1 MSPVIFYPTPQY
13 TTYSTLYWS
22 ISTASFLGHPQLH
35 PSSPSTHPYPWNWNP
50 VFHPFGL
57 SLPGTPDVPPM
68 PWSVVGV
75 LLGMGVIGRFDCLTQ
90 YPHSTLDWTA
100 WHTSCC
106 LCSLEFTPHWVSR
119 LTVPPP
125 PLPVYF
131 FLPTLALLRPS
142 VPVQKAGGEP
152 DQVTTKLGAK
162 LAPIWSAGFL
172 RENWFLDLFFCFF
185 HG

>member
-1 MSPVIFYPTPQY
+1 MSSSTLPRNTPHIPHSTGQFPQLAFSAIHSFIPPLRPPTPIPG
-13 TTYSTLYWS
+13 TGTLS
-22 ISTASFLGHPQLH
+22 
-35 PSSPSTHPYPWNWNP
+35 STHSACPCQEPLM
-50 VFHPFGL
+50 FHL
-57 SLPGTPDVPPM
+57 C
-68 PWSVVGV
+68 
-75 LLGMGVIGRFDCLTQ
+75 LGQWLGSCWEWVVIGRFDCLTQ

>member
-1 MSPVIFYPTPQY
+1 MGAGKALQGIDRYLPLEKHKALKNKYQICKTVSLVIFYPTPQY

-75 LLGMGVIGRFDCLTQ
+75 LLGMGGNWEIWLPDSVSTQ
-90 YPHSTLDWTA
+90 HTGLDRMA
-100 WHTSCC
+100 HQ
-106 LCSLEFTPHWVSR
+106 L
-119 LTVPPP
+119 
-125 PLPVYF
+125 LPV
-131 FLPTLALLRPS
+131 LTRIHTALGL
-142 VPVQKAGGEP
+142 
-152 DQVTTKLGAK
+152 
-162 LAPIWSAGFL
+162 
-172 RENWFLDLFFCFF
+172 
-185 HG
+185 